1 MLSEN
6 PRILDLKVNHLENLL
21 SLFPPPSHQ
30 KNVLFLL
37 YQNHK
42 ILKAILTSR
51 GRIKIERKF
60 NPNILRELKEEFKV
74 DYAVALEK
82 SALRRIAANF
92 QSKVHFDENYIK
104 QLFCLWRAISRE
116 IGISIFE
123 YPSYLQKF
131 KYLRYFWVEKIFKIA
146 TPKEGS
152 IIFVIFSENNIFA
165 SFIFEII
172 NGEIDLVTTWEF
184 FDEEEIKIKRWQND
198 YRMLLKRAKDKIKKP
213 FIGVFLE
220 VEELKKIKD
229 LKSLR
234 CALSSRKII
243 LDPLPTRFSLPMRI
257 IFPPT

>member
-6 PRILDLKVNHLENLL
+6 PRILDLNINYLENLL

-42 ILKAILTSR
+42 ILKSVLTAQ
-51 GRIKIERKF
+51 GRIKVERKF
-60 NPNILRELKEEFKV
+60 NPETLRELKEEFKV
-74 DYAVALEK
+74 DYVLALEK
-82 SALRRIAANF
+82 SALRKISANF

-104 QLFCLWRAISRE
+104 QLFCLWRTISHE
-116 IGISIFE
+116 IGKSIFE

-131 KYLRYFWVEKIFKIA
+131 KYLRYFWMEKIFKIA

-172 NGEIDLVTTWEF
+172 NGDIDLITTGEF
-184 FDEEEIKIKRWQND
+184 FDDEEIKIKNWQND
-198 YRMLLKRAKDKIKKP
+198 YRILLKRAKEKIKKP

-220 VEELKKIKD
+220 VEELKKIND

-234 CALSSRKII
+234 CALSSGKII